1 MYKVYLYPF
10 FTFLFIWFGFLV
22 FRALPIVYW
31 PELDEKTIFLLIGSF
46 FSIVLFYFSASFYYS
61 KKIKVVVKE
70 NVNIRSL
77 IRNYNFLVF
86 FSLLSLF
93 LIVLNVI
100 IQLKSYG
107 LGFSLNALTQLR
119 YMKMEENLFKGSF
132 LYQFSLIFSTFP
144 LVLYLFSMYYESFI
158 SKRKKRISLII
169 LIFFLALT
177 LSGGGRNP
185 LFLSLIILTLAFLY
199 KNKIKLKNN
208 IVKWKYLLSFIG
220 LIIGFTF
227 LVGKIFL
234 DREKLRERT
243 IEDGIDNI
251 LTGYDLH
258 LYDFF
263 ETFLSI
269 DILKEISY
277 TFFMLYFYA
286 VHSLNQ
292 LNNFVINSYLNQ
304 DLYLGAMSFYPI
316 VQFLNKFGLNLPT
329 ITMIKSEINDTGTYK
344 TLLGSLYFDFGIFGT
359 FIVLGILSAIFVKAF
374 SIFYF
379 KNSFLGFCISIII
392 SMVFVTSPI
401 YNTFSTGM
409 IFLPFMISIFS
420 LYIFMKFNRI

>member
-1 MYKVYLYPF
+1 MYKVYFYPF
-10 FTFLFIWFGFLV
+10 FTFLFIWFGFLL

-31 PELDEKTIFLLIGSF
+31 PELDEKTIFFLTGSF
-46 FSIVLFYFSASFYYS
+46 FSIVLFYISTSFYYS
-61 KKIKVVVKE
+61 KKIKVLVKE

-77 IRNYNFLVF
+77 NRVYSFLLF
-86 FSLLSLF
+86 FSLISLF
-93 LIVLNVI
+93 LIVFNVV

-119 YMKMEENLFKGSF
+119 YMKMEENLFNGSI

-144 LVLYLFSMYYESFI
+144 LVFYLFSMYYESFI
-158 SKRKKRISLII
+158 SKRKKRISLMVIM
-169 LIFFLALT
+169 FFLALT

-185 LFLSLIILTLAFLY
+185 LFLSLIILALAFLY
-199 KNKIKLKNN
+199 INKIKLKKN
-208 IVKWKYLLSFIG
+208 IIKMKYLLSFII

-234 DREKLRERT
+234 DREKLRGRS
-243 IEDGIDNI
+243 IEEGIDNI
-251 LTGYDLH
+251 LIGYDLQ
-258 LYDFF
+258 LYNFF
-263 ETFLSI
+263 MEFISI
-269 DILKEISY
+269 DIFKEISY

-292 LNNFVINSYLNQ
+292 LNNFIVNSYSNQ
-304 DLYLGAMSFYPI
+304 DLYFGAMSFYPI
-316 VQFLNKFGLNLPT
+316 VQFLNKFGLDLPT

-344 TLLGSLYFDFGIFGT
+344 TLLGGLYFDFGIFGT
-359 FIVLGILSAIFVKAF
+359 FIVLGVLSAIFVKAF

-379 KNSFLGFCISIII
+379 KNGFIGFCISIII

-409 IFLPFMISIFS
+409 IFLPFMISIFT
-420 LYIFMKFNRI
+420 LYVFMKFNRI